1 MSSSSIFKKPTT
13 RDQYMLQIFDSCSC
27 LLSFTFDG
35 FDIDLIDLIDLIGDV
50 VENRDDV
57 GVGDHSVA

>member
-1 MSSSSIFKKPTT
+1 
-13 RDQYMLQIFDSCSC
+13 MLQIFDSCSC